1 MIVICLS
8 DTADRFHGFL
18 RSVMLNVHPGV
29 FVSMD
34 LDAGS
39 RDRVWRIL
47 EEWWHQDPRGMAVM
61 ILRDKTKP
69 MEMDFRVLGSVKR
82 DIVEYDGHYA
92 LARKREET
100 RKDSDEKHQ
109 KDKGL

>member
-29 FVSMD
+29 YVSMD

-39 RDRVWRIL
+39 RDRVWNIL
-47 EEWWHQDPRGMAVM
+47 EAWWEAEPRGMAVM
-61 ILRDKTKP
+61 IYRDKSKP
-69 MEMDFRVLGSVKR
+69 MKMDFRSLGGTKR
-82 DIVEYDGHYA
+82 TTIEYDDHYA
-92 LARKREET
+92 LQRKPP
-100 RKDSDEKHQ
+100 EKP
-109 KDKGL
+109 

>member
-29 FVSMD
+29 YVSMD

-39 RDRVWRIL
+39 RDRIWHIL
-47 EEWWHQDPRGMAVM
+47 EEWWQAEPRGLAVM
-61 ILRDKTKP
+61 IYRDKSAP
-69 MEMDFRVLGSVKR
+69 MEMDFRTLGTAKR
-82 DIVEYDGHYA
+82 MIVDYDEHYA
-92 LARKREET
+92 LHRKAPEQ
-100 RKDSDEKHQ
+100 D
-109 KDKGL
+109 

>member
-29 FVSMD
+29 YVSMD

-39 RDRVWRIL
+39 RDRVWEIL
-47 EEWWHQDPRGMAVM
+47 SNWWSAEPRGSAVM
-61 ILRDKTKP
+61 ILRDKAKP
-69 MEMDFRVLGSVKR
+69 MGIDFRILGGMKR
-82 DIVEYDGHYA
+82 DIFEYDEHYS
-92 LARKREET
+92 LI
-100 RKDSDEKHQ
+100 RKDVDQCK
-109 KDKGL
+109 